1 MNAPR
6 AAFSKG
12 GTLVL
17 VAAGFALFLAF
28 VWLIGAGESFGGD
41 GNNGEAHAGAKGLNG
56 YAGLVRL
63 AEANGYAVE
72 RSRSPEGLETE
83 GLLVLT
89 PPYGTDPEELGK
101 LLQKRESLGPT
112 LVILPKWNALR
123 PPPMLPSEIRDKF
136 RTGWVILGDA
146 YSVDWTATLPAPYG
160 FTHIIEDI
168 EPADRATWDGFGQS
182 GKLPTRTVLHASEKP
197 GHEPLVADAAG
208 RWLVVRVVGKDGTD
222 FHANAHWTVFV
233 ADPDLV
239 NNYGLADRQ
248 RAAAALALLETAA
261 YDGDIEQVTFDLTY
275 NGFGA
280 SENLLTLA
288 FRPPFLAATL
298 CLLLALM
305 IIGWRAFGRFGPA
318 AAEAGPA
325 IAFGKQRLIANGAAL
340 ILRAR
345 RFHLLGTPYAQ
356 LAARRLAERLG
367 LPRAEPAAIDAA
379 LARRLPLEEPF
390 SRRAARLEVADKPA
404 DILGAAQALDDLTA
418 KL

>member
-12 GTLVL
+12 GTLAL
-17 VAAGFALFLAF
+17 VVAGFALFLAF
-28 VWLIGAGESFGGD
+28 VWLIAAGEGFGGD
-41 GNNGEAHAGAKGLNG
+41 GNNGEAHAGAKGLHG

-72 RSRSPEGLETE
+72 RSRSPKGLETE

-101 LLQKRESLGPT
+101 LLRKRENLGPT

-123 PPPMLPSEIRDKF
+123 PPPMLPSEVRDKF
-136 RTGWVILGDA
+136 RTGWVMLGGA
-146 YSVDWTATLPAPYG
+146 ERVSWPQQLPEPYFFTHVVEAPETRAVGRWKGFGLAGTLPTPTT
-160 FTHIIEDI
+160 TH
-168 EPADRATWDGFGQS
+168 AAKTSF
-182 GKLPTRTVLHASEKP
+182 
-197 GHEPLVADAAG
+197 HEPLVTDAAG
-208 RWLVVRVVGKDGTD
+208 RWLAVRVVGKEGTD
-222 FHANAHWTVFV
+222 FHENAHWTVFV
-233 ADPDLV
+233 AEPDLV
-239 NNYGLADRQ
+239 NNYGLSDRQ
-248 RAAAALALLETAA
+248 RAAAALALLEVAA
-261 YDGDIEQVTFDLTY
+261 YDGDIEQVTFDLTF

-298 CLLLALM
+298 CLLLALA
-305 IIGWRAFGRFGPA
+305 IIGWRAFARFGPA
-318 AAEAGPA
+318 AAEGGPA
-325 IAFGKQRLIANGAAL
+325 IAFGKQRLIANGAGL

-345 RFHLLGTPYAQ
+345 RFGLLGAPYAQ

-390 SRRAARLEVADKPA
+390 SRRAARLEAAEKPS
-404 DILGAAQALDDLTA
+404 DILSAAQALDDLTA